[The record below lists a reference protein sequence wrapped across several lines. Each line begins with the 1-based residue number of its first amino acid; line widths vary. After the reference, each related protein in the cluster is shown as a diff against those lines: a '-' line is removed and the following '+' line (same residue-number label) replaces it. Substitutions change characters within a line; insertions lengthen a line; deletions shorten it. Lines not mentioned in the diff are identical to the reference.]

1 MATDPDDRPVPPP
14 LSNPFRALTMIAA
27 LGIVTTLFVTCRDT
41 APSPTASDGAA
52 RAFPGATL
60 AYYPDSKLVT
70 GMNNLESATTLG
82 RDLDTIQERYQA
94 SMEFVQRQV
103 VSEALGLERRAE
115 LRPLMDFPDPRRPGY
130 SVVRIRQVIT
140 GVPGYAAV
148 PIFGGDIKVSLRTDQ
163 GAISSIAARAASATF
178 TDLNPEIDSDQAGR
192 RALQFYRSIVGDPRG
207 RLPVQDSIQS
217 AELVYL
223 DPKRFRLGGDP
234 TLAWRIRV
242 GPIETF
248 VGANAGN
255 LIYAYDTRQSV
266 CNRFTHDC
274 ATPNCPVIIQEHVKP
289 AKPVLS
295 SAQQVHDAAF
305 NSHRYFLTRFNRDGY
320 DDVGNGAAGTA
331 PITSHVRVSS
341 LAGAEWDEAQQRFHY
356 GDGWTASDIASHEY
370 VHAVTTFGPGLIN
383 ASESGSVNEFFSDF
397 FGVMIE
403 RFQTGSIDWRL
414 GESAPGF
421 SAARPVRD
429 MANPHNGA
437 FDPSKDFD
445 LASNWGQPDHYTEL
459 VTTNDP
465 MCANRFLSDNS
476 CVHFNSGI
484 LSKAAVLAV
493 DGGTHRGTTVA
504 AIGADKVEQI
514 MFQAWMGSDIGAS
527 SGLKET
533 ADAAITAC
541 GNLVGRFSITAG
553 DCTNFTQA
561 FVAVGLR

>member
-1 MATDPDDRPVPPP
+1 MATDPNDRPIPPP
-14 LSNPFRALTMIAA
+14 LSNPFRTLTMIAA

-60 AYYPDSKLVT
+60 AYYPDSKLLT

-103 VSEALGLERRAE
+103 VSDALGLERRAE

-148 PIFGGDIKVSLRTDQ
+148 PIFGGDIKVSLRNDQ
-163 GAISSIAARAASATF
+163 GAISSIAARAASGTF

-207 RLPVQDSIQS
+207 RLPVQDSTQS

-223 DPKRFRLGGDP
+223 DPKRFRLGGDA

-295 SAQQVHDAAF
+295 S
-305 NSHRYFLTRFNRDGY
+305 
-320 DDVGNGAAGTA
+320 
-331 PITSHVRVSS
+331 HVRVSR

-403 RFQTGSIDWRL
+403 RFQTGRIDWRL

-493 DGGTHRGTTVA
+493 DGGTHRGTTVTA
-504 AIGADKVEQI
+504 LGADKVEQI
-514 MFQAWMGSDIGAS
+514 MFLAWMGSDIGAS

-541 GNLVGRFSITAG
+541 GNLVGRFSITTG
-553 DCTNFTQA
+553 DCTNLTKA